1 MRRSRTSGAFIN
13 IVSTPNIDNIIV
25 YDSTSGIFLDES
37 SIVGHSSSIM
47 QPTQHFMAFNRAR
60 KHRRQLI
67 ENCSI
72 AYSVNVLEDIEGNLR
87 PYNYSEVCKDAIFLS
102 MFIVYVRLLLTLLYI
117 VIATML
123 FVSLKIALHVYG
135 RIKAY

>member
-1 MRRSRTSGAFIN
+1 MILLVEFFSMNHLLLGILLQLCNLHN
-13 IVSTPNIDNIIV
+13 ILWHLI
-25 YDSTSGIFLDES
+25 GLE
-37 SIVGHSSSIM
+37 
-47 QPTQHFMAFNRAR
+47 

-67 ENCSI
+67 ENCNI

-123 FVSLKIALHVYG
+123 FVSLKISLHVYG